1 MSTGLG
7 SLETVGSISVSL
19 PEIKAPQRKSH
30 LPAWLLASTA
40 AVEASQ
46 KQRGLLEDRLSGL
59 KKDVLVLE
67 TLMDKEK
74 SSYASI
80 LAARANSALMR
91 AKGYD
96 DSLTGSTCNNEEDS
110 TPRVTYGLHRLPND
124 LTNEIAQFGGA
135 KELAI
140 FSLTSM
146 KAYTYMSQVNMYM
159 LASLARDMLSSIQSA
174 YIIPTPLSYCIP
186 G

>member
-1 MSTGLG
+1 MSSGLQ
-7 SLETVGSISVSL
+7 TVGEFPVILPSVK
-19 PEIKAPQRKSH
+19 KAPERKSH

-46 KQRGLLEDRLSGL
+46 KERGMLEDRLSGL

-80 LAARANSALMR
+80 LAARANAALLR
-91 AKGYD
+91 NSKLSD
-96 DSLTGSTCNNEEDS
+96 ERNNCTCNIEAEEEEDYI
-110 TPRVTYGLHRLPND
+110 PRRAFGLHRLPTD
-124 LTNEIAQFGGA
+124 ITNEISQFGGA
-135 KELAI
+135 KELAN

-146 KAYTYMSQVNMYM
+146 KAYTYMSQVNNFEFTCFVF
-159 LASLARDMLSSIQSA
+159 I
-174 YIIPTPLSYCIP
+174 C
-186 G
+186 